1 MEAMLTAQLHPAA
14 AHQQP
19 AEEQVPLERIEAME
33 LMPKPSHLV
42 SVRAITTGGLSGG
55 VLREKRVG
63 IGELVQPGGGAIGVA
78 IAALQG
84 IQAEG
89 MGYPTQTLRL
99 I

>member
-42 SVRAITTGGLSGG
+42 SVRAITTGGLSGV

-63 IGELVQPGGGAIGVA
+63 IGELVQPGGAIGVA

-99 I
+99 T